1 MEKKMI
7 ISEKRE
13 AGLFL
18 FGLGIAIGGAAM
30 FLVILNLYGY
40 SKDAFTIF
48 GKLVAIGIVLFG
60 ISMLVTSIKF
70 NQAEELKFEIKNN
83 KLIFK
88 SRVYDLENSFLIV
101 DFEKDKD
108 YGKYRVTL
116 KLEKKDNLKTIF
128 EKIVLNEDEMKEFL
142 KLTKPYRKSDIC
154 LFEDKENKIIRYFK
168 GGFVFENRDLL
179 YKDIKWFKTEITQIN
194 GPRYLDVEIGLKNGD
209 IISKRLNGS
218 KKEYAQVIYT
228 RMIYEN
234 GGKKPQVICKEYK
247 EAKYQG
253 YLFGLNIILF
263 ILFIILQSPIMMFIF
278 SGSIIITYLY
288 TSYYDKKYPIRLCYA
303 IKDFSK
309 TVKI

>member
-1 MEKKMI
+1 MI

-13 AGLFL
+13 AGFFL
-18 FGLGIAIGGAAM
+18 IGLGIAMGGAAM
-30 FLVILNLYGY
+30 FLFILNLYGY

-48 GKLVAIGIVLFG
+48 GKLIAIGIIILG
-60 ISMLVTSIKF
+60 ISIIITAIKF

-83 KLIFK
+83 KLIFE
-88 SRVYDLENSFLIV
+88 SRVYNLENSFLIV

-108 YGKYRVTL
+108 YDGKYRVTL

-142 KLTKPYRKSDIC
+142 RLIKPYRKSDIC
-154 LFEDKENKIIRYFK
+154 LLEDKENKIIRYFK
-168 GGFVFENRDLL
+168 GGFVFENRDIL

-228 RMIYEN
+228 QMIYEN

-247 EAKYQG
+247 EAKYTG

-278 SGSIIITYLY
+278 FGSTIITYLY
-288 TSYYDKKYPIRLCYA
+288 TSYYDKKYPTRLCHA